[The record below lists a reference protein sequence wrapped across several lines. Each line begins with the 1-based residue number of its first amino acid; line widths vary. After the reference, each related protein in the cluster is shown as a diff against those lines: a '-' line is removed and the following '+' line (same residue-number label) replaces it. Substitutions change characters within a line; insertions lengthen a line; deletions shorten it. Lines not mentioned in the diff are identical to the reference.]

1 MKTLHN
7 FIQEPYNPIC
17 NFNLAS
23 EYEGLNQ
30 TAAAASFYLRTAE
43 KTNIPILQYLALLRN
58 AICFEKQGNRDL
70 TVKTLL
76 QRAISILPNRPE
88 GYYLLSRLF
97 ERKQEYH
104 DCYVISCIGLKT
116 YNDPDLVPIVGLTDY
131 FDKYKLLFQKSV
143 AAWWVGL
150 TEESREITFDLFYNY
165 ILDDIHK
172 SAVQNNLNNSGLP
185 KHKLIYSNSL
195 LTSIKHLFNGVD
207 KIKYNYAQT
216 FQDLFVLTVLNGK
229 RNGSYLE
236 LGCNDPFYN
245 NNTALLETVF
255 DWKGLSIDIEL
266 SLVNEFNSK
275 RNNKAICENALNID
289 YKELLEYNKFDK
301 IIDYLQI
308 DCDPPNIS
316 LNVLKKV
323 LESGFKFRV
332 ITFEHD
338 YYYDKSIRQLSRD
351 LLTSYGY
358 NLLVNDVS
366 FNKTNSFEDW
376 WVLEKVDNLFL
387 NLNSEVN
394 FATNLFLKDNFTIIN
409 NSNTLEIKS
418 IDIY

>member
-43 KTNIPILQYLALLRN
+43 KTNIPILQYIALLRN

-116 YNDPDLVPIVGLTDY
+116 YNDPDLVPIVGLTDC

-195 LTSIKHLFNGVD
+195 LTSIKHPFNGVD

-229 RNGSYLE
+229 RKGSYLE

-308 DCDPPNIS
+308 DCDTPNIS

-323 LESGFKFRV
+323 L
-332 ITFEHD
+332 
-338 YYYDKSIRQLSRD
+338 
-351 LLTSYGY
+351 
-358 NLLVNDVS
+358 
-366 FNKTNSFEDW
+366 
-376 WVLEKVDNLFL
+376 
-387 NLNSEVN
+387 
-394 FATNLFLKDNFTIIN
+394 
-409 NSNTLEIKS
+409 
-418 IDIY
+418 